1 MPTNLDGLLAELR
14 VELHET
20 FAAVDVWFDRP
31 ASLRAFIPEDQGWTI
46 EEVLN
51 HIGLTSHYLLIL
63 IEKGTAKALANSQG
77 RNLAEE
83 MAHYHFPRET
93 LAAIGTLRAF
103 PWQRPEHM
111 EPRTYPRPL
120 SAVRQQMS
128 EQLGQLLSCLDR
140 LTHGEG
146 LLYQTTMSV
155 NGLGKLNVYEYVYFL
170 AQHARRHLT
179 QMQENEA
186 EWLAQLPAEVALALQ
201 TTRHA

>member
-1 MPTNLDGLLAELR
+1 MQVNIDALLAELR
-14 VELHET
+14 ATLHET
-20 FAAVDVWFDRP
+20 FAAVDAWFDQP
-31 ASLRAFIPEDQGWTI
+31 ASLRAFVPDDQGWTI
-46 EEVLN
+46 DEVLN
-51 HIGLTSHYLLIL
+51 HVGLTSHYLLIL

-77 RNLAEE
+77 RDLPDEI
-83 MAHYHFPRET
+83 AHYQFPRET

-120 SAVRQQMS
+120 PVVRQQMG
-128 EQLGQLLSCLDR
+128 EQLDQLLGCLDR
-140 LTHGEG
+140 LAHGEG

-186 EWLAQLPAEVALALQ
+186 EWLAQLPAEVA
-201 TTRHA
+201 

>member
-1 MPTNLDGLLAELR
+1 MSIDALLAEFR

-20 FAAVDVWFDRP
+20 FAAVDTWFDRP
-31 ASLRAFIPEDQGWTI
+31 ASLRAFVPKDQGWTI
-46 EEVLN
+46 DEILN

-77 RNLAEE
+77 RSLMEE
-83 MAHYHFPRET
+83 VAHYHFPRET
-93 LAAIGTLRAF
+93 LAAVGTLRAF

-111 EPRTYPRPL
+111 EPRTHPRPL
-120 SAVRQQMS
+120 PVVRQQMC
-128 EQLGQLLSCLDR
+128 EQLGQLISCLDQ
-140 LTHGEG
+140 LAHGEG

-179 QMQENEA
+179 QMQENA
-186 EWLAQLPAEVALALQ
+186 TEWLAQLPAEVV
-201 TTRHA
+201 